1 MKKHLALL
9 ATAML
14 AAASLGS
21 AQGVITIG
29 SGSTTGVYFPVAT
42 GMASLINEANLGLR
56 ANARSTGGS
65 VFNLN
70 AIGSGELQIAL
81 VQNDTAF
88 YAFNGTGLAAFEG
101 KPLKSF
107 RAIASLYPEIIHVI
121 ARADAKVT
129 KITDLKGKR
138 VIVGDVGS
146 GTELNAR
153 QILEINGMTF
163 ADLGQTIRTSA
174 TAAIGLIQDGKAD
187 VAFYTSGLGN
197 ASIAQIAQTTKTVMV
212 EIDRATAQALGAKYP
227 YYTDV
232 LIPGGT
238 YKGVDVTTPTVAV
251 QAMLVVA
258 ESVSAD
264 DVYKISKTLFDNVAN
279 FQKIHPNLARYFT
292 LAKAVKG
299 LPIALHP
306 GAQRYFK
313 EKGLIK

>member
-1 MKKHLALL
+1 MKKYLALL

-14 AAASLGS
+14 AAASIGS

-29 SGSTTGVYFPVAT
+29 SGATTGVYFPIASGIAT
-42 GMASLINEANLGLR
+42 MINEANLGLR

-70 AIGSGELQIAL
+70 AIGSGELQMAL

-101 KPLKSF
+101 KPFKGF
-107 RAIASLYPEIIHVI
+107 RSIASLYPEIVHVI

-129 KITDLKGKR
+129 KISDLKGKR

-146 GTELNAR
+146 GTELNAK
-153 QILEINGMTF
+153 QILEVNGLTF
-163 ADLGQTIRTSA
+163 ADLGQTIRTSI
-174 TAAIGLIQDGKAD
+174 TASIGLMQDGKAD
-187 VAFYTSGLGN
+187 VAIFTSGLG
-197 ASIAQIAQTTKTVMV
+197 AAGIAQIAQTTKSVLV
-212 EIDRATAQALGAKYP
+212 EVDRTTAQALAKKYP

-238 YKGVDVTTPTVAV
+238 YKGVDVTTPAVAV

-258 ESVSAD
+258 ESASAD

-279 FQKIHPNLARYFT
+279 FQKIHPNLARFFT
-292 LAKAVKG
+292 MAKAVKG
-299 LPIALHP
+299 LPVALHP
-306 GAQRYFK
+306 GAQRYYK
-313 EKGLIK
+313 EKGLVK